1 MNSAY
6 FEQALA
12 VLQRI
17 QATQASQIDSVAS
30 TIFNFLKEG
39 GVLHIFGTGHSSAV
53 VQEAF
58 HRAGGLVPVN
68 PMLEPFLT
76 PLVSPRKSG
85 RLERIDE
92 IAPVLLDYYDLRAG
106 ESLVVISNSGIN
118 PLPVEMAFQA
128 KGRGLTVIAI
138 TSLAHSSLVPS
149 RHRSGK
155 KLSEIAHIVIDNCGQ
170 PGDGSLSFPGL
181 PEKVGPTSA
190 LAGIFIINSLTCA
203 IVQKYLENDLI
214 PPILISANV
223 PGGEEHNRKLEEKY
237 RGRIKLL

>member
-1 MNSAY
+1 MNPHY

-12 VLQRI
+12 VLHRI
-17 QATQASQIDSVAS
+17 QETQAAQIDSAAS
-30 TIFNFLKEG
+30 TIFNSLKNG
-39 GVLHIFGTGHSSAV
+39 GALHIFGTGHSAGI

-85 RLERIDE
+85 RLERIEE
-92 IAPVLLDYYDLRAG
+92 IAPVLLDYYDLRPG
-106 ESLVVISNSGIN
+106 ESLIVISNSGIN

-128 KGRGLTVIAI
+128 RARGLTVIAI
-138 TSLAHSSLVPS
+138 TSLAHSNSVPS
-149 RHRSGK
+149 RHKSGK
-155 KLSEIAHIVIDNCGQ
+155 KLSEIAHIVIDNGGE
-170 PGDGSLSFPGL
+170 PGDGSVSCPGL
-181 PEKVGPTSA
+181 PEKVGPTLV
-190 LAGIFIINSLTCA
+190 LAGIFIINSLICS
-203 IVQKYLENDLI
+203 IVEKYLQAGLV
-214 PPILISANV
+214 PPILMSANL